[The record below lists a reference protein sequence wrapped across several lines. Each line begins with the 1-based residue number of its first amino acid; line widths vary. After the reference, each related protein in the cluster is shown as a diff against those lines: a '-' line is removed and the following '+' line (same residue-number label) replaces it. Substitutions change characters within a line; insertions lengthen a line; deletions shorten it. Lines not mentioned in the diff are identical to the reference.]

1 MICSE
6 ENFFHMHRTEKL
18 WEKWCRWERNEC
30 SSKICDISGTVRSNG
45 LKYISRCSSIFT
57 SGSVSPSIH
66 YSITVNITVIYI
78 VKQCYTV
85 VHLGNWLS
93 YSSFEYISQILSDD
107 NLSASLNYI
116 LAAASKF
123 LLVVL
128 SCPHPSQI
136 KTKRLGKRQSQ
147 VTFKVNTQ
155 FICGQRGQS
164 ALRQIWSE
172 DKRQFSLISTL
183 RELLISS
190 HSNYIMI
197 PLRRREKK

>member
-1 MICSE
+1 MI
-6 ENFFHMHRTEKL
+6 K
-18 WEKWCRWERNEC
+18 
-30 SSKICDISGTVRSNG
+30 
-45 LKYISRCSSIFT
+45 
-57 SGSVSPSIH
+57 
-66 YSITVNITVIYI
+66 
-78 VKQCYTV
+78 
-85 VHLGNWLS
+85 
-93 YSSFEYISQILSDD
+93 ILSDD
-107 NLSASLNYI
+107 NLSASLHYI

-128 SCPHPSQI
+128 SCPQPSQI
-136 KTKRLGKRQSQ
+136 KTKRLGKRQSP

-197 PLRRREKK
+197 PLRRREKKVEKNFFLYFWTALLCRQWRKASQETVRSSYTPVYPHSASYGDNIGQ